1 MKISP
6 TGYSNPL
13 RGFQRKMAPDF
24 ASKEFRD
31 PGLRNIRRA
40 TETGLGS
47 LRKTMP
53 HLRPSASKMDAGGPI
68 SRIYSGVHP
77 NLYNPD
83 PLARQILLAA
93 RRMGSQFSNPD
104 FRAMPGSTAGFP
116 YAEGGEATDP
126 GPPGMEELLAGGD
139 EDQSGEQQQQK
150 QIVIEAMLAL
160 EGRHPDPKQALQA
173 FVAAFGD
180 QALAELKQ
188 MMASRPDDEEGAAA
202 PEPDADDAG
211 GPPDFD
217 ADDLTAAGGGL
228 LEGPGSGQSDE
239 IEGKTPSG
247 RPVLLSDGEYVVDAA
262 TVSALGDGSTSA
274 GARRL
279 DEMRKDIR
287 KRAYGHDKQAK
298 PMAKGGAAIVV
309 RIGG

>member
-13 RGFQRKMAPDF
+13 RSFQRKLSPDY
-24 ASKEFRD
+24 ASREFRD

-47 LRKTMP
+47 LKKTMP
-53 HLRPSASKMDAGGPI
+53 HLRPGKMDSGGPI
-68 SRIYSGVHP
+68 SRLYASAHP

-83 PLARQILLAA
+83 QMARQILAA
-93 RRMGSQFSNPD
+93 GRKAGSQFVNPD

-116 YAEGGEATDP
+116 YADGGEATD
-126 GPPGMEELLAGGD
+126 PPGMEELLTGGD

-160 EGRHPDPKQALQA
+160 EGRHPDPKAALEA

-188 MMASRPDDEEGAAA
+188 MMASRPDDGGE
-202 PEPDADDAG
+202 EPDADDAG

-217 ADDLTAAGGGL
+217 ADDLKAAGGGL
-228 LEGPGSGQSDE
+228 LAGPGSGQSDE
-239 IEGKTPSG
+239 IKASTPSG
-247 RPVLLSDGEYVVDAA
+247 HPVLLSDGEYVIDAP
-262 TVSALGDGSTSA
+262 TVAALGDGSTSA

-279 DEMRKDIR
+279 DDLRKQIR
-287 KRAYGHDKQAK
+287 TRAYGHDKQAK

-309 RIGG
+309 KLGG